1 MTRNEYSNLDLEI
14 LGIICDKTGFRF
26 TGQPHPE
33 NCREHHI
40 RLVNES
46 DVDRVLSTYR
56 AIGTPEEIRA
66 VIEGARQAIKGLD
79 PPIARTGMGILGIE
93 RFTAALDALKREGGK

>member
-1 MTRNEYSNLDLEI
+1 MKHTLEI

-46 DVDRVLSTYR
+46 DVDRILSTYR

-66 VIEGARQAIKGLD
+66 VIEEVEKTVEVLRKRIKLKVDAGGD
-79 PPIARTGMGILGIE
+79 VIIE
-93 RFTAALDALKREGGK
+93 HCLSEALKKLTQNQES